1 MQSVFRNHRFLHG
14 FVQPH
19 RVQKLLLH
27 NFLANRCG
35 RMQIF
40 SWFGIL
46 NTYVP
51 GPSVPGF
58 GTPCYPEECRL
69 RQKSRKTQW
78 FSMVLVAWTAKI
90 QYFSLLLTSLSSA
103 LGIQLKFH
111 LVCLGKAFPPSR
123 FYIFYWPF
131 FACILLQTYG
141 EQHGGA
147 FWLQRR
153 NSFINALRPMVNRFF
168 QDSWSPRSGFVKA
181 RVVQWCRPF
190 RIQMGSQCERH
201 LLSHVR
207 LMIYMVS
214 VRILFGPILDNFDQF
229 WDWNCSVLVQMV
241 YRSGPGRGPNSCTRT
256 NET

>member
-1 MQSVFRNHRFLHG
+1 MVSCNLIEFKNCSCIIFLQTAADVCKYFRNSEFWTHMF
-14 FVQPH
+14 
-19 RVQKLLLH
+19 RVPPC
-27 NFLANRCG
+27 LALG
-35 RMQIF
+35 RLAIPRNAV
-40 SWFGIL
+40 WDRK
-46 NTYVP
+46 V
-51 GPSVPGF
+51 
-58 GTPCYPEECRL
+58 E
-69 RQKSRKTQW
+69 KTQW
-78 FSMVLVAWTAKI
+78 FSIVLVAWTAKI

-111 LVCLGKAFPPSR
+111 LVCLGKACPPSR
-123 FYIFYWPF
+123 FYIFYCPF

-214 VRILFGPILDNFDQF
+214 VRILFGPTLDSFDQF
-229 WDWNCSVLVQMV
+229 WDWNCPVLVQMV